1 MMKEKLYDIMSD
13 YNEILKDIDAF
24 VNVLKFEL
32 KGAEELNNTEN
43 IQDVIRVHLRLL
55 RGVQRDSEE
64 LYNKIDQTILDM
76 KYEVKAEHTRTLN
89 K

>member
-24 VNVLKFEL
+24 VNVLQIEL
-32 KGAEELNNTEN
+32 KGVGTTPATEN
-43 IQDVIRVHLRLL
+43 TKDVIRVHLRLL

-64 LYNKIDQTILDM
+64 LYNKMDETILSI
-76 KYEVKAEHTRTLN
+76 K
-89 K
+89 

>member
-1 MMKEKLYDIMSD
+1 MKEKLYDIMSD

-55 RGVQRDSEE
+55 RGIQTDSEE
-64 LYNKIDQTILDM
+64 LYNKIDETILSI
-76 KYEVKAEHTRTLN
+76 K
-89 K
+89 

>member
-24 VNVLKFEL
+24 VNVLEFEL
-32 KGAEELNNTEN
+32 KGAEEINNTEN

-55 RGVQRDSEE
+55 RGIQTDSEE
-64 LYNKIDQTILDM
+64 LYNKIDETILSI
-76 KYEVKAEHTRTLN
+76 N
-89 K
+89 KGSM

>member
-1 MMKEKLYDIMSD
+1 MKEKLYDIMSD

-32 KGAEELNNTEN
+32 KGAEEINNTEN

-55 RGVQRDSEE
+55 RGIQTDSEE
-64 LYNKIDQTILDM
+64 LYNKIDETILSI
-76 KYEVKAEHTRTLN
+76 N
-89 K
+89 KGSM

>member
-32 KGAEELNNTEN
+32 KGAEATASTEN

-55 RGVQRDSEE
+55 KGIRTNSEE
-64 LYNKIDQTILDM
+64 LYNKIDETILSI
-76 KYEVKAEHTRTLN
+76 N
-89 K
+89 KSGA

>member
-32 KGAEELNNTEN
+32 KGAEEINNTEN

-55 RGVQRDSEE
+55 RGIQTDSEE
-64 LYNKIDQTILDM
+64 LYNKIDETILSI
-76 KYEVKAEHTRTLN
+76 N
-89 K
+89 KGSM